1 MFSTKVDNWLHGA
14 FKTKAIDRFKSSIVI
29 LMRQDKI
36 REAIYFSSS
45 TVVIGV
51 ERDDAQRILEQIEK
65 ESGKNKS
72 KWVRTRDEARQR
84 YLTADF
90 AQPVFQGHLLY
101 AVYRDT
107 MNYPEHTAQTA
118 KRAIDRFAE
127 ANYKATIIVDG
138 LEGQQRQS
146 FSNLV
151 RSLGVRYKTIRGVRD
166 ETDAFIRLADALCG
180 LARARLSKH
189 PVYAPMLKQMQEKQ
203 YLLPL

>member
-1 MFSTKVDNWLHGA
+1 MQKLYCYLDETG
-14 FKTKAIDRFKSSIVI
+14 
-29 LMRQDKI
+29 QDT
-36 REAIYFSSS
+36 RGDLFLVSA
-45 TVVIGV
+45 VVNGV

-84 YLTADF
+84 YLTAVF

-127 ANYKATIIVDG
+127 ANYKAPIIVDG

-151 RSLGVRYKTIRGVRD
+151 RSLGVRYKTICGVRD

-180 LARARLSKH
+180 LARAGLSNH

-203 YLLPL
+203 